1 MKRLVSLLLIMLIAA
16 QSLISASA
24 EEDVIDSINL
34 LEKYTTA
41 QIVDMYPELSQFL
54 AGEFRKHNADISV
67 EKFAVKVDVINSI
80 YLSVL
85 CENPDIFYVNPKNFE
100 STSSFDDGTLVSI
113 RPFYLYD
120 SDETAEKTREFDKA
134 VEYFLDGVDESW
146 SDFYKCRFLHDK
158 LATSISYTEKIE
170 SAGLDIYTAYGAL
183 VQNSAV
189 CEGYTL
195 AYNFLLS
202 KLGIEA
208 HYIQS
213 IKARHSWSLVKISGK
228 YFHVDVTLDDPLYDN
243 LGRVN
248 HTFFMTSDSLLRQND
263 VKTIYTNMHTDW
275 VCPYSASST
284 EYDKAWWRD
293 ISTIIFRVNGYDYFV
308 RQTYGSSV
316 YAALMK
322 RDDNGTE
329 KLIERITTRWNVY
342 GEDEDTFWEKA
353 FCYLAY
359 DGTYFYYNSTVE
371 VFRTKPDSTYF
382 EIIYT
387 RPSTIDYNI
396 YGLAFEPNGSM
407 CVSIKESPNVPD
419 TVYQLESILPESYN
433 YEDPETIRAEYY
445 TPVEGGI
452 KLLHFDVYNE
462 NIIIPEQFDGNTVVG
477 LADELLMNNQAIKSV
492 IISDSLK
499 TIGAAAFYGCS
510 NLERIVIPKNVTEIG
525 MNAFAGCTK
534 LTIEGYRGS
543 AAEEYAREYGIHFV
557 EVGSAPKPTS
567 PTKATTPT
575 NPTTPK
581 SSSGTNTTTTKTT
594 LKHYKV
600 TVSVY
605 EDEVSTLP
613 KAVRTGSVKY
623 TVKNKKIASVSAKGK
638 VTGKKKGKTTITAKA
653 KKYTAKITVRVK
665 AAKLNAKK
673 KTLKRGK
680 SFTLKIK
687 GTSKLVSFKSSN
699 KKVAAVSYNGKVKAK
714 RKGSATITVKYGSK
728 KLKCKIKVV

>member
-1 MKRLVSLLLIMLIAA
+1 
-16 QSLISASA
+16 
-24 EEDVIDSINL
+24 
-34 LEKYTTA
+34 
-41 QIVDMYPELSQFL
+41 
-54 AGEFRKHNADISV
+54 
-67 EKFAVKVDVINSI
+67 
-80 YLSVL
+80 
-85 CENPDIFYVNPKNFE
+85 
-100 STSSFDDGTLVSI
+100 
-113 RPFYLYD
+113 
-120 SDETAEKTREFDKA
+120 
-134 VEYFLDGVDESW
+134 
-146 SDFYKCRFLHDK
+146 
-158 LATSISYTEKIE
+158 
-170 SAGLDIYTAYGAL
+170 
-183 VQNSAV
+183 
-189 CEGYTL
+189 
-195 AYNFLLS
+195 
-202 KLGIEA
+202 
-208 HYIQS
+208 
-213 IKARHSWSLVKISGK
+213 
-228 YFHVDVTLDDPLYDN
+228 
-243 LGRVN
+243 
-248 HTFFMTSDSLLRQND
+248 
-263 VKTIYTNMHTDW
+263 
-275 VCPYSASST
+275 
-284 EYDKAWWRD
+284 
-293 ISTIIFRVNGYDYFV
+293 
-308 RQTYGSSV
+308 
-316 YAALMK
+316 
-322 RDDNGTE
+322 
-329 KLIERITTRWNVY
+329 
-342 GEDEDTFWEKA
+342 
-353 FCYLAY
+353 
-359 DGTYFYYNSTVE
+359 
-371 VFRTKPDSTYF
+371 
-382 EIIYT
+382 
-387 RPSTIDYNI
+387 
-396 YGLAFEPNGSM
+396 
-407 CVSIKESPNVPD
+407 
-419 TVYQLESILPESYN
+419 VYQLESILPESYN
-433 YEDPETIRAEYY
+433 YADPETIRAEYY

-452 KLLHFDVYNE
+452 KLLHFGVYNE

-600 TVSVY
+600 TVNVY

-638 VTGKKKGKTTITAKA
+638 VTGKKKVKTTIPAKA
-653 KKYTAKITVRVK
+653 KKYTATITVRVK

-680 SFTLKIK
+680 SFTLKIT